1 MKNSERKLTCIICPR
16 GCDLKVKFDDQGQ
29 NASVEGFTCP
39 RGKEYAIAECT
50 HPVRT
55 LTTTV
60 FCENGGVLAVKT
72 SKAIPKELL
81 FKAMEEANQAVAKAP
96 VKIGDVVVRN
106 VAGTDADLVATE
118 NK

>member
-1 MKNSERKLTCIICPR
+1 MSKERNLTCIICPR
-16 GCDLKVKFDDQGQ
+16 GCALKVKFDEEERI
-29 NASVEGFTCP
+29 ASVEGFTCP
-39 RGKEYAIAECT
+39 RGKDYAIAECT

-72 SKAIPKELL
+72 NKAIPKELL
-81 FKAMEEANQAVAKAP
+81 FKAMEEANKAVAKAP
-96 VKIGDVVVRN
+96 VRIGDVIVKN